1 MRTKTIVLSCLTG
14 LLVLFFAY
22 EHGQAESKADTAA
35 SKIAVVS
42 IQKIFQECKKH
53 TKYMEAAVAEQQQ
66 ALGQLQKLAAEIEAE
81 EAGLK
86 ALKPDS
92 SDYMARFQEILKKQA
107 NLQAQQQF
115 YKQSIELKDQRWTEQ
130 LYKDILRL
138 IGQVAQQKDLCLV
151 LDNDKVQLPTAS
163 ARDLF
168 MAIRSHKVLYSGGCL
183 DITDE
188 VMARLDAGK

>member
-1 MRTKTIVLSCLTG
+1 MRTKTIVLSCLMG
-14 LLVLFFAY
+14 LVILLFVY
-22 EHGQAESKADTAA
+22 DYSQAGAKAGATT
-35 SKIAVVS
+35 SKIGVVG
-42 IQKIFQECKKH
+42 IQKIFQDCQKH
-53 TKYMEAAVAEQQQ
+53 TRYMEEAAAEQQQ
-66 ALGQLQKLAAEIEAE
+66 AIAELQKLTAEIEAE

-86 ALKPDS
+86 TLKPDS
-92 SDYMARFQEILKKQA
+92 SDYLARFQEILQKRA

-115 YKQSIELKDQRWTEQ
+115 YKQSIEMKDQQWTEQ

-138 IGQVAQQKDLCLV
+138 TGQVAQQKSLDLV
-151 LDNDKVQLPTAS
+151 LEKDNVELPAAS

-168 MAIRSHKVLYSGGCL
+168 MAIRSHKVLYSDGCL